1 MRILAV
7 VSEPI
12 SALLLRAAIGD
23 QLADDVEV
31 IVIAPALHT
40 SALRFWMSDADEA
53 IATAERVERASVAS
67 LATAGV
73 QAVGDVGESEI
84 QAAVRDALATFP
96 ADRIVLFIHS
106 RDAGRYREDVD
117 VGALGEEF
125 GLAVDRFEVDHGEHS
140 P

>member
-1 MRILAV
+1 MRILAA

-12 SALLLRAAIGD
+12 SVLLLQAAIGD

-31 IVIAPALHT
+31 VVIAPALHM

-106 RDAGRYREDVD
+106 GDAGR
-117 VGALGEEF
+117 
-125 GLAVDRFEVDHGEHS
+125 
-140 P
+140 